1 MRQNLIQTDSGGPVK
16 TPFRILLLMMAAI
29 ILACTVPVLQSPA
42 TKAQEQHVIEM
53 TAKKYEFS
61 SSPVHVKAGTT
72 VVLKITATDRP
83 HGFRISPIP
92 DGAAKDSAPGLV
104 LTSPAPKDCYK
115 LEKGQQVSIEIQAKT
130 PGTYTFKCCVHCGM
144 GHGGMKGQ
152 LIVDPS

>member
-1 MRQNLIQTDSGGPVK
+1 MEEPVK
-16 TPFRILLLMMAAI
+16 TGLRVLALAAAAI
-29 ILACTVPVLQSPA
+29 FLACVGPMLESHVAQ
-42 TKAQEQHVIEM
+42 AQEPQVVEM
-53 TAKKYEFS
+53 TAKKYDFS

-83 HGFRISPIP
+83 HGFRISTVP

-104 LTSPAPKDCYK
+104 LTSPAPSDCYR
-115 LEKGQQVSIEIQAKT
+115 LEKGQQVSVEIQAKT

-152 LIVDPS
+152 LIVDP

>member
-1 MRQNLIQTDSGGPVK
+1 
-16 TPFRILLLMMAAI
+16 MA
-29 ILACTVPVLQSPA
+29 S
-42 TKAQEQHVIEM
+42 AQEPQVVEM
-53 TAKKYEFS
+53 TAKKYDFS

-83 HGFRISPIP
+83 HGFRISTVP

-104 LTSPAPKDCYK
+104 LTSPAPNDCYR
-115 LEKGQQVSIEIQAKT
+115 LEKGQQVSVEIQAKT

-144 GHGGMKGQ
+144 GHSGMKGQ